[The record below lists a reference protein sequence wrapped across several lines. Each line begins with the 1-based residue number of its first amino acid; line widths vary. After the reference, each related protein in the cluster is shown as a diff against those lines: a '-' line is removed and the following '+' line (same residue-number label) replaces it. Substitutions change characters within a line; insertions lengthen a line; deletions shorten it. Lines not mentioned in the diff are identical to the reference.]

1 MSNQKLK
8 PILVTR
14 PLSEPQLAFAR
25 DLGLDPLMEPAI
37 RFGFPVISRAL
48 LKQAR
53 SVKHPV
59 WVFTSQNGVHGFS
72 RSVRSEGY
80 DVTPERVYAVGGATA
95 EAVREETGYTP
106 GVPDRQDAVGLAH
119 LILED
124 QAVSRAAGKSLNESK
139 LRLLQQENTGSS
151 RADSTREGGDEE
163 GITVIHWCGNKRRP
177 ELEGLLREANVLYV
191 PVEVYLTELNKM
203 SFPDREVEAIL
214 FYSPSAVEAFR
225 SSIGFSRKLPD
236 LFAIGQTTAEQLSME
251 TGGNVHVPVNPS
263 TEALLRLVAGVLSNR
278 PTT

>member
-14 PLSEPQLAFAR
+14 PLSESQQAYAR
-25 DLGLDPLMEPAI
+25 DLGLEPLMEPAI
-37 RFGFPVISRAL
+37 RIGFPVISRAL

-53 SVKHPV
+53 SVERPV
-59 WVFTSQNGVHGFS
+59 WVYTSQNGVHGFS

-80 DVTPERVYAVGGATA
+80 DVTPEQVYAVGNSTA
-95 EAVREETGYTP
+95 EAVMEETGYTP
-106 GVPDRQDAVGLAH
+106 RVPDRQDAVGLAR

-124 QAVSRAAGKSLNESK
+124 LSVARAEG
-139 LRLLQQENTGSS
+139 NTYNGSG
-151 RADSTREGGDEE
+151 RPGSTREGGSEE
-163 GITVIHWCGNKRRP
+163 GVTVIHWCGNRRRP
-177 ELEGLLREANVLYV
+177 ELEDFLREAEVLYV
-191 PVEVYLTELNKM
+191 PVEVYLMELNRM

-225 SSIGFSRKLPD
+225 NSNGFSSKLPE

-251 TGGNVHVPVNPS
+251 SGGNVHVPVHPS
-263 TEALLRLVAGVLSNR
+263 TESLLQLVAGVLNHR
-278 PTT
+278 PST